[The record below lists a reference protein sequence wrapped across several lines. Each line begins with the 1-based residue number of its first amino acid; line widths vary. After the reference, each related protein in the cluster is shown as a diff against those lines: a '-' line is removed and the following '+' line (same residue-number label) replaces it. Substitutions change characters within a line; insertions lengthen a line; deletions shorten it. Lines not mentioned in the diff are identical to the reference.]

1 MTTDIRAAL
10 ERLLQHIDDPIRTTF
25 TREDAIAA
33 ARAALA
39 AEPVGE
45 GPSDEELYDL
55 ADEYSGDVVPAML
68 AALTRWGRPAVPVAL
83 PPNYIDPEHQG
94 ADLKLLEAFYGAC
107 NAEGGTADEIH
118 LRGIRA
124 VLAARPAAPAGPVEG
139 EIGELVDRLGWTAAQ
154 LGDIGWTDD
163 SASVA
168 RAAVLLQW
176 RTDGPAVPESREPA
190 SVAPEAKPTYSD
202 RLALAMCPYI
212 AGFCKNPA
220 NDCRHYCR
228 RDSAAVAHEIAQILR
243 ERHGGSS
250 TTADWLDGVG
260 AG

>member
-39 AEPVGE
+39 AELVGE

-94 ADLKLLEAFYGAC
+94 ADRELLEAFYGAC

-124 VLAARPAAPAGPVEG
+124 VLAARPAAPPAPVEG
-139 EIGELVDRLGWTAAQ
+139 EVGELVAWLHDHALTWRALGRNDWAHQT
-154 LGDIGWTDD
+154 T
-163 SASVA
+163 
-168 RAAVLLQW
+168 RAAVLLQQLSA
-176 RTDGPAVPESREPA
+176 PAPSVVPQ
-190 SVAPEAKPTYSD
+190 
-202 RLALAMCPYI
+202 
-212 AGFCKNPA
+212 AGEGE
-220 NDCRHYCR
+220 
-228 RDSAAVAHEIAQILR
+228 V
-243 ERHGGSS
+243 GG
-250 TTADWLDGVG
+250 
-260 AG
+260 